1 LLLGAVAGLWWYL
14 RQRRRQAEV
23 PPALS
28 DEERARVDQWLKD

>member
-1 LLLGAVAGLWWYL
+1 MKTLLLLPGDGIGPEVC
-14 RQRRRQAEV
+14 AEV